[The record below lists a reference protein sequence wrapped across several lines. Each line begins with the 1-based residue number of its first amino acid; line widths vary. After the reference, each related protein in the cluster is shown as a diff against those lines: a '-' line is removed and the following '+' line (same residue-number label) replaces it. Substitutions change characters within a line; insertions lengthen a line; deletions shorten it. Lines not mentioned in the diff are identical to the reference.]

1 MTTRLNNLR
10 ANIQNVKFAV
20 AVGHGAHDSN
30 LPPVLIPPN
39 MYVVFLTTPG
49 YMGLVQNTIS
59 QGWRDVFGHQNK
71 MRQFITGNLPRNQ
84 IPTLV
89 TKLGVDWKKRIYSP
103 GMVIPNHILQMN
115 DYSPN
120 RPIIQPYDDMCGLW
134 FPEITTNR
142 LYYNEV
148 VNLQQLVA
156 TTRFRLPGK
165 VILFVS
171 GCRSDVTITR
181 PAINAAIAL
190 NANGYQRF
198 TGRQNY
204 NVPLT
209 NYLRAIQNFEQHSGR
224 YMTLKRHRAN
234 NGRRVRGIGAAAG
247 AASNNS
253 NRNNGVNARLSEINA
268 NGRAAR
274 SRAGNN
280 ININPY
286 LRMINH
292 IKMNTF
298 GKRFDRGVPKMLPIA
313 AARQKYRN
321 FFPSNMSTENVA
333 RWINSIKRSNNSL
346 TNNISEIHKNTLE
359 PVEASWRTNRL
370 LAKRILHRIHNIENR
385 RRRST

>member
-30 LPPVLIPPN
+30 LPPVLIPSN
-39 MYVVFLTTPG
+39 MYVVFLTKPG
-49 YMGLVQNTIS
+49 YLGLLQNTIS
-59 QGWRDVFGHQNK
+59 QGWRDVFGNQNK

-89 TKLGVDWKKRIYSP
+89 TKLGLDWKKHIYGP

-115 DYSPN
+115 DYSPT
-120 RPIIQPYDDMCGLW
+120 RPIIQEYDNMCGLW
-134 FPEITTNR
+134 FPGTTTNR
-142 LYYNEV
+142 LYYNEI
-148 VNLQQLVA
+148 VNLQQLVT
-156 TTRFRLPGK
+156 TTRFRLLGK
-165 VILFVS
+165 VILFIS
-171 GCRSDVTITR
+171 GCRSDVTITQ
-181 PAINAAIAL
+181 PAINAAKAL
-190 NANGYQRF
+190 NANGYERF
-198 TGRQNY
+198 VGRQNY

-209 NYLRAIQNFEQHSGR
+209 NYLRGIQNFEQHTGR

-234 NGRRVRGIGAAAG
+234 NGRRIRGLGAAAAG
-247 AASNNS
+247 NNNS
-253 NRNNGVNARLSEINA
+253 NRNNGLNARLSEINA
-268 NGRAAR
+268 NGRSAR

-286 LRMINH
+286 LRMIHH

-298 GKRFDRGVPKMLPIA
+298 GKRVSRGENKMLPIA
-313 AARQKYRN
+313 AARLTYKN

-333 RWINSIKRSNNSL
+333 RWINSIKRSNTNL
-346 TNNISEIHKNTLE
+346 ANNISEIHKSTHE
-359 PVEASWRTNRL
+359 PVEASWRNSRV